1 MHVRTPSVLLAI
13 LLAGCGGVA
22 STVPASDEATSR
34 VDERLLGFWR
44 VDTTATPDA
53 KNEGILVVG
62 RHEGSDKTLDLV
74 TVSFNRDHRIE
85 VDRGEFLA
93 TTIEKQEYASLRVP
107 GKGPPNDKDAGM
119 GDETGGKD
127 GEPGKAAWFLLRY
140 TMPDGDTLR
149 VLGMSEKETAAD
161 VRAGKVPGR
170 VDESK
175 SAGSGEPTLNVT
187 LQATTTVLRA
197 YLGSRGEAV
206 FKADKPLVLRRL
218 SVR

>member
-1 MHVRTPSVLLAI
+1 MVKIAKYVGLDVHKDTIAVATCTGGPLA
-13 LLAGCGGVA
+13 
-22 STVPASDEATSR
+22 S
-34 VDERLLGFWR
+34 
-44 VDTTATPDA
+44 A
-53 KNEGILVVG
+53 KDEGILVVG
-62 RHEGSDKTLDLV
+62 RHKGSDTTLDLV
-74 TVSFNRDHRIE
+74 TVSLNHDHRIE

-107 GKGPPNDKDAGM
+107 GNGPPDDKDAGM
-119 GDETGGKD
+119 GDETGAKQS
-127 GEPGKAAWFLLRY
+127 EKATAAWFVLRY

-149 VLGMSEKETAAD
+149 VLGMSEKTVAAD

-175 SAGSGEPTLNVT
+175 GILGGEPTLNVT
-187 LQATTTVLRA
+187 LEATTTALRA
-197 YLGSRGEAV
+197 YLESRGEAV